1 MAVEK
6 IVTCD
11 ICGEVVRKRLEA
23 IGHARKVNI
32 PVVKYG
38 PLDNESIC
46 EKEFDICDA
55 CWDKMKVFCRTGGK
69 GER

>member
-11 ICGEVVRKRLEA
+11 MCGEVVRKGLEA
-23 IGHARKVNI
+23 IGFVRKVNI
-32 PVVKYG
+32 PAVSYG
-38 PLDNESIC
+38 PYDNEFLGDR
-46 EKEFDICDA
+46 EFDICDA
-55 CWDKMKVFCRTGGK
+55 CWERMKEFCRTGGK